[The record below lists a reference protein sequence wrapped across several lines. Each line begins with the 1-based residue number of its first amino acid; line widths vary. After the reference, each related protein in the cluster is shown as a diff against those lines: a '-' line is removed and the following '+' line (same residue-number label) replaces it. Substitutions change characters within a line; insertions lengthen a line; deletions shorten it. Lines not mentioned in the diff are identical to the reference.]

1 MRTAGNDATPCSK
14 STFYS
19 VANIWKKCLK
29 FRRKSDHA
37 MCLECSRLK
46 SAINRANDLH
56 LKFICWGVVTFCVF
70 LGVGLLVFPLISS
83 ILLIWSVRTSVLMQ
97 VCAMS
102 CYCTTRSSGRTEVLT
117 GRRDQDLS
125 RPGTCYVASLTLTTK
140 QSCCCLFFLTGEFLK
155 EACMSFA
162 NATFL
167 HSGVGWN
174 LPEADFIEISLAISG
189 ISLTLTCCMMHGHGC
204 YLYITDEGMGCGS
217 NWQWECVSGHCLS
230 FICFN
235 MFLICFRGCFG
246 VIWVLQ
252 TKVMR
257 SLQKVFLR
265 TRARNEQWPMESL
278 ARFFWGVCWFS
289 SLFFQ

>member
-1 MRTAGNDATPCSK
+1 
-14 STFYS
+14 
-19 VANIWKKCLK
+19 
-29 FRRKSDHA
+29 
-37 MCLECSRLK
+37 
-46 SAINRANDLH
+46 
-56 LKFICWGVVTFCVF
+56 
-70 LGVGLLVFPLISS
+70 
-83 ILLIWSVRTSVLMQ
+83 MQ

-217 NWQWECVSGHCLS
+217 NWQWECVSGHCLR

-278 ARFFWGVCWFS
+278 ARFFGGVCWFS